1 MTEEHRQL
9 KYYYDKKLAINLAD
23 KILKVHPKFQ
33 KQKFVSM
40 IDKKIKNLELKDRVE
55 TIADTLHEFLPD
67 EYPKAIKILLQI
79 LGPPNKNETGMFK
92 EGYWL
97 LPVALFVEKYGTDH
111 FKIST
116 DAICD
121 ITQRSTGEYAVR
133 PFLVKYPKKMTF
145 LMLQWSKNKNIHVRR
160 LSSEGLRSRLPWAK
174 KLEQFID
181 DPTPILPILEN
192 LKEDESMFVKKSVA
206 NNLNDILK
214 DNYSIGIKVL
224 KKWSKTRNKDT
235 QWIIKH
241 ALRNEL
247 KKENPEAEKLV
258 VKKK

>member
-9 KYYYDKKLAINLAD
+9 KYYYDKKLAIHLAD

-33 KQKFVSM
+33 KQKFVST
-40 IDKKIKNLELKDRVE
+40 IDKKVKDLELKDRVE
-55 TIADTLHEFLPD
+55 TIADVLHEFLPD

-79 LGPPNKNETGMFK
+79 LGPPNKNEMGMFK

-97 LPVALFVEKYGTDH
+97 LPVAFFVEKYGTDH

-116 DAICD
+116 NAIFE
-121 ITQRSTGEYAVR
+121 ITQRNTGEYAVR
-133 PFLVKYPKKMTF
+133 PFLAKYPKNMTS
-145 LMLQWSKNKNIHVRR
+145 LMLKWSKSKNVHVRR
-160 LSSEGLRSRLPWAK
+160 LSSEGLRPRLPWAK
-174 KLEQFID
+174 KLGQFID
-181 DPTPILPILEN
+181 EPTPILPILEN

-214 DNYSIGIKVL
+214 DNYFIGIKVL
-224 KKWSKTRNKDT
+224 KKWSKTKNKNT

-247 KKENPEAEKLV
+247 KKGNPEAEKLV
-258 VKKK
+258 IKIM

>member
-1 MTEEHRQL
+1 MTEEHKQL
-9 KYYYDKKLAINLAD
+9 KYYYDKKLAILLAN
-23 KILKVHPKFQ
+23 KITKIHPKFQ
-33 KQKFVSM
+33 KQTFVSTV
-40 IDKKIKNLELKDRVE
+40 DKKTKNLDLKDRVE
-55 TIADTLHEFLPD
+55 TIADALHEFLSV
-67 EYPKAIKILLQI
+67 EYKKAISMLIQI
-79 LGPPNKNETGMFK
+79 LGPPNENETGMFK

-97 LPVALFVEKYGTDH
+97 LPVAFFVEKYGINH

-116 DAICD
+116 DAIYE

-133 PFLVKYPKKMTF
+133 PFLIEYPKKMTT
-145 LMLQWSKNKNIHVRR
+145 LMLKWSKSKNVHVRR
-160 LSSEGLRSRLPWAK
+160 LSSEGLRPRLPWAK

-224 KKWSKTRNKDT
+224 KKWSKTKNKDT

-247 KKENPEAEKLV
+247 KNGNKEAEKLV
-258 VKKK
+258 T